1 MSRGDITRA
10 DHQETLRLLEQAY
23 AVCHADV
30 ARSPSLADFAGEFV
44 AISRTA
50 DEVTIICPEGAVP
63 QGIRAEKGWRAFVVE
78 APFELASAVG
88 VLAKLTA
95 PIAAAGIALF
105 AVSTWRTDFIL
116 VQQDRL
122 AEAVKALR
130 KAGHR
135 VNARDPKID
144 VVPHRLE
151 IDPATNGS

>member
-1 MSRGDITRA
+1 MSGGDINWA
-10 DHQETLRLLEQAY
+10 DHPETLRLLEQAY
-23 AVCHADV
+23 AVCHAEV
-30 ARSPSLADFAGEFV
+30 ARSTSLADFEGEFV

-63 QGIRAEKGWRAFVVE
+63 QWIRAEKGWRAFVVE

-88 VLAKLTA
+88 VVTKLTA

-116 VQQDRL
+116 VRQDCL

-130 KAGHR
+130 EAGHR
-135 VNARDPKID
+135 VDARDSKMD
-144 VVPHRLE
+144 VVPHRVK